1 MKTREQIKRQT
12 QLLETIAS
20 KDNSSSGGT
29 SGGASEA
36 TLQQILAKITNQK
49 DFEESI
55 WYDPGR
61 NRFFIRKITLDN
73 NNNQVI
79 VFTNIDGSAT
89 SPMTEPSSIGAL
101 VPFKQTD
108 FELQTTDYYA
118 NTTNVTKGYTIG
130 DSITLIRIIDTINGG
145 YYNSLCINNTTD
157 SPCAFDNSE
166 LEGVDN
172 SMWSYQNEKLKE
184 ISDNTLTDG
193 ILVDGTLQTVLN
205 TDLLTGT
212 VNGWFDASKF
222 QSATIQIINGTGAG
236 SIIFEQTNNISV
248 TGLPLAVTESTV
260 INANP
265 NIAAIGIAI
274 NANRMFRIPVNSK
287 YVRVRVSTAFAG
299 TGCKATAFFST
310 LPFNSN
316 NINIQQAVA
325 SMLQTTATQALG
337 TAATRWFAQI
347 SDGTNSP
354 SIKASSV
361 APLATDPALVVGLSP
376 NMVVSTSTVNSLAT
390 TNALL
395 VKATGATVFSITAS
409 NIGATTRYLKI
420 YNKATAPVVG
430 TDIPILTIP
439 ILTGNIQNINLGT
452 FGLRTL
458 TGLGIAITAGALDND
473 VAVIGA
479 GEVKVLIAYN

>member
-12 QLLETIAS
+12 QLLEVIAS

-89 SPMTEPSSIGAL
+89 SPMTGPSSIGAL

-118 NTTNVTKGYTIG
+118 NTTNVTNGYTIG

-145 YYNSLCINNTTD
+145 YYNSLCINNTTN
-157 SPCAFDNSE
+157 SPCTFNISE
-166 LEGVDN
+166 LEGVDS
-172 SMWSYQNEKLKE
+172 SMWDYQNLKLKE

-193 ILVDGTLQTVLN
+193 ILVDGALQTVLN

-212 VNGWFDASKF
+212 VNGWFNASKF
-222 QSATIQIINGTGAG
+222 QSATIQIINGSGAG
-236 SIIFEQTNNISV
+236 GIIFEQTNDISV

-274 NANRMFRIPVNSK
+274 NANRMFRIPINSK
-287 YVRVRVSTAFAG
+287 YIRVRVSTAFAG

-337 TAATRWFAQI
+337 TAATRWFTQL

-354 SIKASSV
+354 SIKAASV

-376 NMVVSTSTVNSLAT
+376 NMVVTTSTVNSLAT

-439 ILTGNIQNINLGT
+439 VLAGNIQNINLGI

-458 TGLGIAITAGALDND
+458 TGLGIGITAGALDTD